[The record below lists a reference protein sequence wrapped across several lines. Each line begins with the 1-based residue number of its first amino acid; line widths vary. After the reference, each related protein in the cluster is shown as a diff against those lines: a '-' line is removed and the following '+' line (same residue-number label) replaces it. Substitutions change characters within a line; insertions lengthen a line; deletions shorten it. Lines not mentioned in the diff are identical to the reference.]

1 MENSKFSSYLLNFFS
16 GKQNKTQMNRAM
28 SWLLKTIGIE
38 AKVLC
43 QTRQRSQMVKLA
55 ELFLETAG
63 SPAPNVETSFLSQ
76 LSRAAHSSRAA
87 TINQKPNQ
95 HRLLTILESLDF
107 TEEVLRQPQ
116 YEVICF
122 ICSCSSKL
130 SEKYPP

>member
-1 MENSKFSSYLLNFFS
+1 
-16 GKQNKTQMNRAM
+16 MNRAM

-63 SPAPNVETSFLSQ
+63 NPAPNVETSFLSQ

-116 YEVICF
+116 YEVNFLSF
-122 ICSCSSKL
+122 IGVGGPENGNFLLGVVHKL
-130 SEKYPP
+130 RLQNLSFF

>member
-1 MENSKFSSYLLNFFS
+1 
-16 GKQNKTQMNRAM
+16 MNRAM
-28 SWLLKTIGIE
+28 SWLLKSISIE

-55 ELFLETAG
+55 ELFLETSG
-63 SPAPNVETSFLSQ
+63 NSTSSSNVETSFLSQ

-116 YEVICF
+116 YEVKMWF
-122 ICSCSSKL
+122 FFVGKL
-130 SEKYPP
+130 EFARIHV

>member
-1 MENSKFSSYLLNFFS
+1 
-16 GKQNKTQMNRAM
+16 MNRAM

-63 SPAPNVETSFLSQ
+63 NPAPNVETSFLSQ

-116 YEVICF
+116 YEVNFLYVHLGCPERGPAPGTPRRDPDV
-122 ICSCSSKL
+122 SGVGAGRG
-130 SEKYPP
+130 

>member
-1 MENSKFSSYLLNFFS
+1 MENSKFSSLLIFFS

-63 SPAPNVETSFLSQ
+63 NPAPNVETSFLSQ

-116 YEVICF
+116 YEVNSLCVH
-122 ICSCSSKL
+122 
-130 SEKYPP
+130 

>member
-1 MENSKFSSYLLNFFS
+1 
-16 GKQNKTQMNRAM
+16 MNRAM
-28 SWLLKTIGIE
+28 SWLLKSISIE

-55 ELFLETAG
+55 ELFLETSGNSA
-63 SPAPNVETSFLSQ
+63 SSNVETSFLSQ

-116 YEVICF
+116 YEVKYRV
-122 ICSCSSKL
+122 SQVKNWTKL
-130 SEKYPP
+130 LKQLFQTENN